1 MLYTFNDSSIQE
13 GQVEEPRKILQSEA
27 TLTLVVP
34 PGRVNSFKH
43 KVDRIRRQTEFEKEK
58 RDQFESLTKREIE
71 IVSLLA
77 IGHDNPCIAESL
89 FISRNTVEQHRKN
102 IRRKLEVQS
111 LVHLMEYALAFDL
124 V

>member
-1 MLYTFNDSSIQE
+1 MLNTANAMITEDRSLNNSR
-13 GQVEEPRKILQSEA
+13 EEIARESR
-27 TLTLVVP
+27 LTLVVP
-34 PGRVNSFKH
+34 PERLDSYKRKLDRVK
-43 KVDRIRRQTEFEKEK
+43 KQAAFEREK
-58 RDQFESLTKREIE
+58 RDQFESLTRREIE

-77 IGHDNPCIAESL
+77 TGFDNPCIAESL

-111 LVHLMEYALAFDL
+111 FVHLMEYAMAFDL

>member
-1 MLYTFNDSSIQE
+1 MLYTSNAMIPEDRSFNSLP
-13 GQVEEPRKILQSEA
+13 EEVTKEA
-27 TLTLVVP
+27 SLTLVVP
-34 PGRVNSFKH
+34 PERLDSYKRKIDRVK
-43 KVDRIRRQTEFEKEK
+43 KQAAFEKEK
-58 RDQFESLTKREIE
+58 RDQFESLTRREIE

-77 IGHDNPCIAESL
+77 TGFDNPCIAESL

-111 LVHLMEYALAFDL
+111 FVHLMEYALAFDL